1 MKKQESIESRAV
13 KIASAIMVNAGL
25 CRYESA
31 TQCRRLTVSPSSCEG
46 CLRRWLLTK
55 AKKELEKE
63 DAKC

>member
-1 MKKQESIESRAV
+1 MKQNDTIESRAV
-13 KIASAIMVNAGL
+13 KIASVIMVNAGL

-46 CLRRWLLTK
+46 CLRRWLLAK

-63 DAKC
+63 DEK